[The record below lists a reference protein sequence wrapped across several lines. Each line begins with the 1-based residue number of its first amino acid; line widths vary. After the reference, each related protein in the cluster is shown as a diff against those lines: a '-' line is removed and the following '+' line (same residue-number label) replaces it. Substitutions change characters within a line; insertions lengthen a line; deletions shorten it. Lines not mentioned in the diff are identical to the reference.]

1 MAAHRYGRRR
11 ERGVLV
17 AIGHLLNE
25 LRYPTTSRGKVIAA
39 SLAAIVFSLISL
51 YTVGGF
57 LLARVLIPPHSSET
71 IDPTEF
77 LGNAQ
82 RVEFQGPDNRTRNGW
97 FFPGLR
103 GAPVIVICH
112 GYRSN
117 RQEILTLGTS
127 LQQHRYNVFAF
138 NFAGHG
144 DSPVGYATFG
154 YQESEELRAVLRLLA
169 QRKDVDSNRIGLW
182 GYSLGAYAA
191 LSVAQQSEQVK
202 ALVLDS
208 VYASPSDLLRLELG
222 NSGAES
228 IPWLGEVTLSQFR
241 LLAYLYHDHP
251 DPRLA
256 LDALAGMP
264 KLFVSGND
272 APGLATFTQELY
284 DAAPGPKELLPL
296 PRTNMASL
304 GDMERRNYENQIVTF
319 FLRTLP
325 LVAARVR
332 R

>member
-25 LRYPTTSRGKVIAA
+25 LRYPTTVRSKVVAA
-39 SLAAIVFSLISL
+39 SLAALVFSFISL

-57 LLARVLIPPHSSET
+57 LLARILIPPHSSET

-82 RVEFQGPDNRTRNGW
+82 RVEFQGFDNRTRNGW

-103 GAPVIVICH
+103 GAPVVIICH

-144 DSPVGYATFG
+144 DSPVGYTTFG
-154 YQESEELRAVLRLLA
+154 YQESEELRAVLRMLA
-169 QRKDVDSNRIGLW
+169 RRKDVDSNRIGLW
-182 GYSLGAYAA
+182 GYSLGAYVA

-208 VYASPSDLLRLELG
+208 VYPTPSDLLRLELA
-222 NSGAES
+222 NSGTDF
-228 IPWLGEVTLSQFR
+228 IPLLGKVTLSEFH
-241 LLAYLYHDHP
+241 LLSLLYRDHP

-264 KLFVSGND
+264 KLFVSGDD
-272 APGLATFTQELY
+272 APGLAAFTQELY

-304 GDMERRNYENQIVTF
+304 ADVERRSYENQIVGF
-319 FLRTLP
+319 FLRSLP
-325 LVAARVR
+325 LVVARVR